1 MPPELD
7 TRIRLAAFAHIRKLE
22 RESGGI
28 LAGSDLYRGFDL
40 EGERISLAS
49 PRGIFK
55 PRQMTL
61 LLSICT
67 SIPKRDRQVWYDE
80 QLQAY
85 RQLSPESE
93 HIDYSFQGKE
103 PNQGKNP
110 NSYDNQL
117 LREACKLQLPVLYFL
132 GIAPGRYMAHLVYL
146 EDWDP
151 DALKVQIVFARP
163 DRIGEIQD
171 RLDAAKPAD
180 APERRYALQEC
191 RRRVH
196 QPMFRSVLI
205 TAYRGRCAISGLPE
219 KRLLDAA
226 HIVSDRDAGLGQPIV
241 QNGLLLSKIH
251 HAAFDQNLIGIT
263 PDCRLEVSDRLLE
276 QNDGP
281 MLALLKD
288 IGGRSIRLP
297 RRTQDR
303 PDPDRLALRYEQF
316 RAAA

>member
-1 MPPELD
+1 MSPDLD
-7 TRIRLAAFAHIRKLE
+7 TRIRLAAFAHVRKLE

-28 LAGSDLYRGFDL
+28 LAGRALQRGFEF
-40 EGERISLAS
+40 EGERISLGAS
-49 PRGIFK
+49 PRGSFK
-55 PRQMTL
+55 PRQMAHV
-61 LLSICT
+61 LSIRT
-67 SIPKRDRQVWYDE
+67 GIPKRGRKAWYDE
-80 QLQAY
+80 QLQAH
-85 RQLSPESE
+85 RQLFSASE
-93 HIDYSFQGKE
+93 RIDYSFQGKD
-103 PNQGKNP
+103 P
-110 NSYDNQL
+110 NSHDNQ
-117 LREACKLQLPVLYFL
+117 RMRAACELQLPVLYFL
-132 GIAPGRYMAHLVYL
+132 GIAPGRYMANLVYL

-151 DALKVQIVFARP
+151 ISLKVRIVFARP

-180 APERRYALQEC
+180 APERHYALQEC

-205 TAYRGRCAISGLPE
+205 TAYRKRCAISGLPE
-219 KRLLDAA
+219 ERLLDAA
-226 HIVSDRDAGLGQPIV
+226 HIVPDRDPELGQPV
-241 QNGLLLSKIH
+241 VANGLLLSKIH

-263 PDCRLEVSDRLLE
+263 PDCLLEVSDRLLE

-288 IGGRSIRLP
+288 LGGRNIRLP
-297 RRTQDR
+297 RRAQDR